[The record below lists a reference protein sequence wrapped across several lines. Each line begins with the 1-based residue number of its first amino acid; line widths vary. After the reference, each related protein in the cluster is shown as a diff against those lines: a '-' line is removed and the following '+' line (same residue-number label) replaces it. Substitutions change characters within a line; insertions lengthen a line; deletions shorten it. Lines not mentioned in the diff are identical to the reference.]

1 MKKVLATFLAFAAA
15 AVSTAATTGCVMVIL
30 DEPKMFE

>member
-1 MKKVLATFLAFAAA
+1 MKKVLGLVLATIAA
-15 AVSTAATTGCVMVIL
+15 AVSTAATTGCTFAFF